1 MTSGVRGFAPSSSS
15 SSSASSSRGGQMIAL
30 ASLFLALVVL
40 DSPGS
45 LGLRTAARADVH
57 DGYRREYEQ
66 LFERTEDK
74 DSLDAI
80 RQLHEQLDDDNDGTI
95 EPSETGDFIKED
107 LNLLGNGSGDHKSRA
122 SNFHSKDAEIT
133 VKDLWTTWVRSEVYN
148 WTTEQVVDWLT
159 GSVELPQYGD
169 RFRAAGVNGTHL
181 PKAAV
186 STSFLAKAVGVTSSI
201 HRSKISL
208 KAMDVVLFGP
218 PRDQSNFVKDLI
230 LTTLLVIAVSGFF
243 YMRRQNKKAT
253 ELMQRMNTDMD
264 QLAKAE
270 EALQAM
276 QRKLSLKES
285 KIESLSSTPSDLP
298 DAVEVSR
305 LKEELELLRSEL
317 NRAEVELE
325 DKCWMA
331 SPVLQHWLQLTYELE
346 SQTFAAKR
354 RAAEEQLEM
363 AKDMCEKLKKK
374 RSSLVGAFVSTHGR
388 SIDDVDR
395 SILEAKTALI
405 EVTKDLSE
413 RSQRWRQIEMLCGC
427 TIVNN
432 PGLNALK
439 SLVRHVGV
447 GRGHHPAGSV
457 VQDRLG
463 LGSRLSSMS
472 QEELAINDADFDRHS
487 VAPSHVGSHMS
498 RPASVF
504 SAATTAS
511 AAAHFA
517 AAASRHHT
525 RLRGEAG
532 KSMSRES
539 SKESSS
545 SDELDRA
552 SNFTSSSEVN
562 PNLAIAVA
570 RGMSTPPVSKTSS
583 PAAMKRAKMMVKSY
597 SQDACGVGGSAA
609 ASPVAPVTTASSV
622 INVPV
627 TTPHMTTSV
636 SEGHLQQQ
644 QQQLAKRASNSPSL
658 SSSRSGSSIS
668 KGAEGAAASA
678 LSASKPSIVEELEE
692 SCSAS
697 DSGSV
702 TDLSGS
708 KKKKKS
714 FFHFKRKKDKKV
726 EM

>member
-1 MTSGVRGFAPSSSS
+1 
-15 SSSASSSRGGQMIAL
+15 MIAL
-30 ASLFLALVVL
+30 ASLFFALIVL
-40 DSPGS
+40 DSPS
-45 LGLRTAARADVH
+45 LGLKSAARADVQQPLQ

-95 EPSETGDFIKED
+95 EPSETGDFIKDD
-107 LNLLGNGSGDHKSRA
+107 LNLLGNGSGDHKDRA
-122 SNFHSKDAEIT
+122 RSFHSKDAEIT

-159 GSVELPQYGD
+159 ASVELPQYGD
-169 RFRAAGVNGTHL
+169 RFRAAGVNGSHL

-186 STSFLAKAVGVTSSI
+186 STSFLAKSVGVTSSI

-218 PRDQSNFVKDLI
+218 PRDQNNFIKDLI

-270 EALQAM
+270 EALQQM

-305 LKEELELLRSEL
+305 LKEELELLRNEL

-432 PGLNALK
+432 PGLVALK

-447 GRGHHPAGSV
+447 GRHHQAGPL
-457 VQDRLG
+457 VQGRLG
-463 LGSRLSSMS
+463 VGSRLSSMS
-472 QEELAINDADFDRHS
+472 QEELAANDADFDTHS
-487 VAPSHVGSHMS
+487 VAPSHVGSHIS

-517 AAASRHHT
+517 AASRHHT
-525 RLRGEAG
+525 RLRDEA

-562 PNLAIAVA
+562 PNPAIFVVA

-597 SQDACGVGGSAA
+597 SQDACGVGAA
-609 ASPVAPVTTASSV
+609 AATTASPVVTTASSV

-644 QQQLAKRASNSPSL
+644 QQSATAAAALVKRASNSPSL

-668 KGAEGAAASA
+668 QTGPAGGSKGAEGAAGG
-678 LSASKPSIVEELEE
+678 SKPSIVEEMDE

-697 DSGSV
+697 DSGSM
-702 TDLSGS
+702 TDLSGN

-714 FFHFKRKKDKKV
+714 FFHFKRKKEKKV

>member
-1 MTSGVRGFAPSSSS
+1 MTSGVRFAPSSSPAS
-15 SSSASSSRGGQMIAL
+15 LASSSRGQMIAL
-30 ASLFLALVVL
+30 ASLFFALVVL
-40 DSPGS
+40 DSPS
-45 LGLRTAARADVH
+45 LGLRSAARADVDH
-57 DGYRREYEQ
+57 GLYRREYEQ

-95 EPSETGDFIKED
+95 EPSETGDFIKDD
-107 LNLLGNGSGDHKSRA
+107 LNLLGNGSGDHKDRA
-122 SNFHSKDAEIT
+122 RSFHSKDAEIT

-159 GSVELPQYGD
+159 ASVELPQYGD

-186 STSFLAKAVGVTSSI
+186 STSFLAKSVGVTSSI

-253 ELMQRMNTDMD
+253 ELMARMNTDMD

-270 EALQAM
+270 EALQQM

-432 PGLNALK
+432 PGLVALK

-447 GRGHHPAGSV
+447 GRHHQLQMQG
-457 VQDRLG
+457 RLG
-463 LGSRLSSMS
+463 VGSRLSSMS
-472 QEELAINDADFDRHS
+472 QEELAANDADFDTHS

-517 AAASRHHT
+517 ASRHHN
-525 RLRGEAG
+525 RNFRGEGA

-562 PNLAIAVA
+562 PNLALAPI

-597 SQDACGVGGSAA
+597 SQDACGAGNTANPSVI
-609 ASPVAPVTTASSV
+609 PVTTASSV

-644 QQQLAKRASNSPSL
+644 QSAILAKRASNSPSL

-668 KGAEGAAASA
+668 QPGSKGAEGAAGG
-678 LSASKPSIVEELEE
+678 SKPSIVEELEE

-697 DSGSV
+697 DSGSM
-702 TDLSGS
+702 TDLS

-714 FFHFKRKKDKKV
+714 FFHFKRKKEKKV
-726 EM
+726 EI

>member
-1 MTSGVRGFAPSSSS
+1 MTSPAGVRFAPSSSPS
-15 SSSASSSRGGQMIAL
+15 SSSRAAWSSRGQMIAL
-30 ASLFLALVVL
+30 ASLLALIAVDSSLVL
-40 DSPGS
+40 RS
-45 LGLRTAARADVH
+45 AAGADVPTPS
-57 DGYRREYEQ
+57 GYRREYEQ
-66 LFERTEDK
+66 LFEGTEDK

-95 EPSETGDFIKED
+95 EPSETGDFIKDD
-107 LNLLGNGSGDHKSRA
+107 LNLLDYGSGDKKDRAKS
-122 SNFHSKDAEIT
+122 FHSKDAEIT

-159 GSVELPQYGD
+159 VSVELPQYGE
-169 RFRAAGVNGTHL
+169 RFRAAGVDGSHL

-186 STSFLAKAVGVTSSI
+186 SSSFLAKSVGVTSSI

-270 EALQAM
+270 EALQQM
-276 QRKLSLKES
+276 QHKLSQKES

-331 SPVLQHWLQLTYELE
+331 SPVLQHWLQMTYELE

-427 TIVNN
+427 TIINN
-432 PGLNALK
+432 PGLVALK
-439 SLVRHVGV
+439 GLVRHVGV
-447 GRGHHPAGSV
+447 GRHQAAASTQG
-457 VQDRLG
+457 RLG
-463 LGSRLSSMS
+463 LGARLSSMS
-472 QEELAINDADFDRHS
+472 QEELANDADFDTHS

-517 AAASRHHT
+517 SRHH
-525 RLRGEAG
+525 RLRGEA

-552 SNFTSSSEVN
+552 SNLTSSSEVN
-562 PNLAIAVA
+562 PNPAIVVA

-597 SQDACGVGGSAA
+597 SQDACGASAASAA
-609 ASPVAPVTTASSV
+609 AAAPPTTASSV

-644 QQQLAKRASNSPSL
+644 HHQSAALAKRPSNSPSL

-668 KGAEGAAASA
+668 QTGAAKPEGASGGGGG
-678 LSASKPSIVEELEE
+678 SKPSIVEELDE

-702 TDLSGS
+702 TDLS

-714 FFHFKRKKDKKV
+714 FFHFKRKKEKKV
-726 EM
+726 EI

>member
-1 MTSGVRGFAPSSSS
+1 MTSPAGVRFAPSSSS
-15 SSSASSSRGGQMIAL
+15 SSSSPAWSSRGQMIAL
-30 ASLFLALVVL
+30 ASLFALIVV
-40 DSPGS
+40 DSS
-45 LGLRTAARADVH
+45 LVLKSAAGADVQG
-57 DGYRREYEQ
+57 GYRREYEQ
-66 LFERTEDK
+66 LFEGTDDK

-95 EPSETGDFIKED
+95 EPSETGDFIKDD
-107 LNLLGNGSGDHKSRA
+107 LNLLDYGSGDKKDRAKS
-122 SNFHSKDAEIT
+122 FHSKDAEIT
-133 VKDLWTTWVRSEVYN
+133 VKDLWSTWVRSEVYN

-159 GSVELPQYGD
+159 VSVELPQYGD
-169 RFRAAGVNGTHL
+169 RFRTAGVNGSHL
-181 PKAAV
+181 PKIAV
-186 STSFLAKAVGVTSSI
+186 SSSFLAKSVGVTSSI

-230 LTTLLVIAVSGFF
+230 LTTLLVIAVTAFF
-243 YMRRQNKKAT
+243 YMRRKNKQAT
-253 ELMQRMNTDMD
+253 EEMQRMNADMD

-270 EALQAM
+270 EALQQM
-276 QRKLSLKES
+276 QHKLSQKES

-331 SPVLQHWLQLTYELE
+331 SPVLQHWLQMTYELE

-427 TIVNN
+427 TIINN
-432 PGLNALK
+432 PGLVALK

-447 GRGHHPAGSV
+447 GRHTAASAQG
-457 VQDRLG
+457 RLG
-463 LGSRLSSMS
+463 LGTRLSSMS
-472 QEELAINDADFDRHS
+472 QEELANDPDFDAHS

-517 AAASRHHT
+517 ASRHH
-525 RLRGEAG
+525 RLRGEA
-532 KSMSRES
+532 KSVSRES

-545 SDELDRA
+545 CDELDRA
-552 SNFTSSSEVN
+552 SNLTSSSEVN
-562 PNLAIAVA
+562 PNPAVVVA

-597 SQDACGVGGSAA
+597 SQDACGASAA
-609 ASPVAPVTTASSV
+609 SVAAAAAPGTTASSV

-627 TTPHMTTSV
+627 TAPHMTTSV

-644 QQQLAKRASNSPSL
+644 SAALAKRPSNSPSL

-668 KGAEGAAASA
+668 QTGAAKPEGASGGGGAGG
-678 LSASKPSIVEELEE
+678 SKPSIVEELDE

-702 TDLSGS
+702 TDLSGN

-714 FFHFKRKKDKKV
+714 FFHFKRKKEKKV
-726 EM
+726 EI